1 MRRGERMKRCCA
13 VLLLALCLLLTGC
26 RDAGVI
32 SSADGPT
39 VVVASTAQ
47 PTPTAA
53 PTPTPTPADEEDG
66 DADRNDEADYYFD
79 FGQDDLIR
87 LNYAVGWPQG
97 SMEGWQEQPNARVGA
112 LLTLQKGQ
120 STITVMMEEAPEYA
134 TLDEFMAYAAQMF
147 SYACADGDTLPGEAG
162 EERVLTGM
170 LEDGALIQWRCRT
183 VDGLYVTCEL
193 VARGEEAED
202 ELALFT
208 STFCPKITFT
218 YTEIGSLNSC
228 QGEE

>member
-1 MRRGERMKRCCA
+1 MKTKSA
-13 VLLLALCLLLTGC
+13 ALLLALCLLLTGC
-26 RDAGVI
+26 RAKAPAADATPQ
-32 SSADGPT
+32 PT
-39 VVVASTAQ
+39 ASPT

-87 LNYAVGWPQG
+87 LNYDVGWPQS
-97 SMEGWQEQPNARVGA
+97 SMEGWQEQPCTRVGA

-120 STITVMMEEAPEYA
+120 STITVLMEEAPEYA
-134 TLDEFMAYAAQMF
+134 TLDAFMDYAGQMF
-147 SYACADGDTLPGEAG
+147 FYTCDGVPAQRSAEG
-162 EERVLTGM
+162 EERVLTGA

-193 VARGEEAED
+193 TARGEAAED

-208 STFCPKITFT
+208 GTFCPEITFT
-218 YTEIGSLNSC
+218 YTEIDGLTGC
-228 QGEE
+228 HGEE